1 MVELFVPRGIPFA
14 VLRAVAI
21 LGSRARGAEIQA
33 FLERNADRYL
43 PTAQIYVALQRLQ
56 DRGLVQSSYEDAH
69 LRTAGRRAHRR
80 RVYSLTASGVR
91 SLEAGMKLL
100 GDPRRKG
107 DGSAVFAEDDP
118 NREPA

>member
-43 PTAQIYVALQRLQ
+43 AQ
-56 DRGLVQSSYEDAH
+56 
-69 LRTAGRRAHRR
+69 LRSTSPFSGYRTVGWCNLATKLHIREPQAEEPIAAVSIHSRRRAYGHSKR
-80 RVYSLTASGVR
+80 G
-91 SLEAGMKLL
+91 
-100 GDPRRKG
+100 
-107 DGSAVFAEDDP
+107 
-118 NREPA
+118 